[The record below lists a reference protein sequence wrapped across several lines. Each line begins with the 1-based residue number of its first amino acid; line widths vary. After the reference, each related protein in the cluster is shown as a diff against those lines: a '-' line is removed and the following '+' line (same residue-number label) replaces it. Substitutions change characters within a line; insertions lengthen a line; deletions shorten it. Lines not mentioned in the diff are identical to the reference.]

1 MCKRPWA
8 VGIGGWAS
16 TCTQLALSG
25 LWTVGLI
32 SWMKMKT
39 LVILQMRGL
48 DLADGEA
55 SNFRDDKGIST
66 VLGG

>member
-1 MCKRPWA
+1 
-8 VGIGGWAS
+8 
-16 TCTQLALSG
+16 
-25 LWTVGLI
+25 
-32 SWMKMKT
+32 MKMET

-55 SNFRDDKGIST
+55 SDFMDDKGIST